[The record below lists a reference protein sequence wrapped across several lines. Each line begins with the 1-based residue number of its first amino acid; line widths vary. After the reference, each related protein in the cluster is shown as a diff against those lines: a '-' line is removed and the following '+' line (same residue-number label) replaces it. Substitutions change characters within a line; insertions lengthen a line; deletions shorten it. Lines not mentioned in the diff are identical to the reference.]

1 MTFLYEGVRVSRHVR
16 SRSEGGSLVIAKKV
30 WSILGICVAVVLTG
44 TITSVI
50 SSYTCLKETYFQI
63 DSSKIAK
70 SIRLVVLADLHNHEF
85 GKNNQSLINR
95 VREQKP
101 DLVLMVGDIL
111 DAEAEDD
118 SVAVNLVEA
127 LSNVAPVCFALG
139 NQEIEFMKEHKDFLS
154 HLVTAGGVVL
164 EKSYQDIQVGSS
176 VLRVGGM
183 YGYAFQTEEGAVG
196 TEDEEGFKFLKDF
209 TNTDNF
215 QILLFHRPESFVLGN
230 ASKLWNPDMVVSAHI
245 HGGQVILPFVGGIYG
260 AELGWFPEYT
270 YGRYRLEDTEL
281 FLTRGLGSGGEAL
294 PRFNNIPEIMVVD
307 LQ

>member
-1 MTFLYEGVRVSRHVR
+1 M
-16 SRSEGGSLVIAKKV
+16 
-30 WSILGICVAVVLTG
+30 TG

-50 SSYTCLKETYFQI
+50 CSYTCLKETYFQI
-63 DSSKIAK
+63 DSYKIAK
-70 SIRLVVLADLHNHEF
+70 PIRLVVLADLHNHEF
-85 GKNNQSLINR
+85 GKNNQKLIKR

-118 SVAVNLVEA
+118 SAAVNLVET
-127 LSNVAPVCFALG
+127 LSSVAPVCFALG

-154 HLVTAGGVVL
+154 HLEKAGGFVL

-176 VLRVGGM
+176 TLRIGGM
-183 YGYAFQTEEGAVG
+183 YGYAFQTEEGAMG
-196 TEDEEGFKFLKDF
+196 LGDEERFEFLKDF
-209 TNTDNF
+209 TNTDNY

-230 ASKLWNPDMVVSAHI
+230 ASKLWKPDMVVSAHI
-245 HGGQVILPFVGGIYG
+245 HGGQVVLPFVGGIYG

-270 YGRYRLEDTEL
+270 YGRYRLEDTDL
-281 FLTRGLGSGGEAL
+281 FITRGLGSGREAL